1 MINVSTAA
9 REYIAESS
17 KTLFKATITFTDES
31 TYEVT
36 GDDVMMGGVTFTEG
50 TSSANAFQIGACVI
64 GSLTLKL
71 NNWDGRFDD
80 FDFTDAA
87 IVPSVGIPLEGG
99 TVWVR
104 KGVYNVVQPDTYG
117 SVIQLQAYD
126 NANKLKT
133 PYSYVTTNYPAT
145 LTKIVQDICTR
156 CGVQLGN
163 QNFNNHAYVVQTRP
177 DDEALSCLDVLSYA
191 AQIAGLYAK
200 CDNTGALYLKWY
212 DATATTNPPTTTG
225 DGVAVVKAIS
235 SMSVFTDD
243 VVITG
248 TRMKAQD
255 EVTENNDGREGE
267 YYLYGREG
275 YVLYSEANPLVLYG
289 QARNCATTMGSGA
302 VGMRFRPFNLTAISD
317 PTIEAGDAIVIQ
329 DRSGNVYKSYITN
342 TTYTLGAYQ
351 QLSCGARSAARNSAT
366 AYSAATQAIV
376 ALKDTIKRETN
387 AREVAVER
395 LRELIDE
402 SGGLFLTEDVQP
414 GGATIFYLHDAETLA
429 DSSIIWK
436 LTAEAMAVS
445 TDGGQTYPYGF
456 DVSGTAILNRIYAVG
471 LDADYIT
478 TGALNV
484 STPGGL
490 TVLSADVDTG
500 SFRLED
506 ANGNYWDSATGQAS
520 FLGSTQIGGVT
531 ASTIVSNAANA
542 LSTANA
548 ASTTANAANTTA
560 NQAKNAQ
567 VGGTNLLIDSNHN
580 LITKRAADANRY
592 FSTPSSAS
600 NVTCTL
606 VKLGATA
613 RAVGGASIA
622 LNLAF
627 NASSSG
633 KVAGICYYA
642 NKAVKLIEG
651 QKYTISCWA
660 KRANGAANVFLQ
672 YGQTAYKAS
681 SRMALTTGWKRYSWT
696 FTFTQTS
703 AGGTNGARIYF
714 YATPTTATAS
724 TVQISGMKL
733 EVGEKATDWSTSPED
748 DSFGMT
754 NAEALAKK
762 YTNDVSTLDRAYTSQ
777 QRTELD
783 NSFNQ
788 GKVFNRLT
796 RNGAAQGLILK
807 DNQLYINAQYINTG
821 TLNAGIIKAGV
832 LTDKAGKVKWNMT
845 TGYLYTKNAEFEN
858 SNVLGTLTSGKENK
872 AQLKEGSIHFYNG
885 NKNAMTIDGALRFN
899 DGKYGAHIT
908 FSQYLVLRGPKLATT
923 TSTTSRGTIGFTG
936 TITLKNVVF
945 NMNRTMTSCSWG
957 DVQFKFINGIFIGV
971 GNYTQGLVNIKNGGL
986 VG

>member
-9 REYIAESS
+9 RKFIAESS
-17 KTLFKATITFTDES
+17 KTLFKATITFTDET

-50 TSSANAFQIGACVI
+50 TSSANAFQVGACVI

-71 NNWDGRFDD
+71 NNWDGRFDS
-80 FDFTDAA
+80 FDFTDAV

-104 KGVYNVVQPDTYG
+104 KGVFNVVQPDTYG
-117 SVIQLQAYD
+117 TVIQLQAYD

-133 PYSYVTTNYPAT
+133 PYSLVTTNYPAT
-145 LTKIVQDICTR
+145 LTKIVQDICAR

-163 QNFNNHAYVVQTRP
+163 QNFANHAYVVQTRP
-177 DDEALSCLDVLSYA
+177 EDTALSCLDVLSYA

-212 DATATTNPPTTTG
+212 DTTATTNPPTSTG

-255 EVTENNDGREGE
+255 EVTEDNDGQEGE
-267 YYLYGREG
+267 YYLYGRDG

-317 PTIEAGDAIVIQ
+317 PTIEAGDAIVIH
-329 DRSGNVYKSYITN
+329 DRSGNIYKSYITN

-395 LRELIDE
+395 LREMIDE

-414 GGATIFYLHDAETLA
+414 GGGTIFYLHDAETLA

-445 TDGGQTYPYGF
+445 TDGGQTYPYGI
-456 DVSGTAILNRIYAVG
+456 DVSGTAILNRIYAIG

-506 ANGNYWDSATGQAS
+506 ANGNYWDSARGEAS
-520 FLGSTQIGGVT
+520 FIGQTLIGGT
-531 ASTIVSNAANA
+531 PADTIASNASTA
-542 LSTANA
+542 LSTANSA
-548 ASTTANAANTTA
+548 KTTANE
-560 NQAKNAQ
+560 AKNAQ

-580 LITKRAADANRY
+580 SVTKRAADANRY
-592 FSTPSSAS
+592 FSTPGGSSA
-600 NVTCTL
+600 NVTNSL
-606 VKLGATA
+606 VKLAA
-613 RAVGGASIA
+613 AERAVSGASIA
-622 LNLAF
+622 LRMVWR
-627 NASSSG
+627 ASSSG
-633 KVAGICYYA
+633 KFAGICYYA
-642 NKAVKLIEG
+642 NKATKMIDG

-660 KRANGAANVFLQ
+660 KRTGGAANVFLQ
-672 YGQTAYKAS
+672 YGQTSYKAS

-696 FTFTQTS
+696 FTFTQAS

-714 YATPTTATAS
+714 YATPTTASAC
-724 TVQISGMKL
+724 TVFISGMKL
-733 EVGEKATDWSTSPED
+733 EVGDKATDWSTAPED
-748 DSFGMT
+748 DTFGMT

-762 YTNDVSTLDRAYTSQ
+762 YTNEVSKKDRDYTSE

-796 RNGAAQGLILK
+796 RNGRAQGLILK
-807 DNQLYINAQYINTG
+807 GNQLYINAQYINTG

-832 LTDKAGKVKWNMT
+832 LTDKAGRNKWNMA
-845 TGYLYTKNAEFEN
+845 TGYFYTKNAEFEN
-858 SNVLGTLTSGKENK
+858 SNVLGTLTSGKTNK
-872 AQLKEGSIHFYNG
+872 AQFKEGTVRFYNG
-885 NKNAMTIDGALRFN
+885 NKNAMTIDGALRFK

-908 FSQYLVLRGPKLATT
+908 YSQYLVLRGPKLATS
-923 TSTTSRGTIGFTG
+923 TSTTSNGTVGFTG
-936 TITLKNVVF
+936 TVTLKNVVF
-945 NMNRTMTSCSWG
+945 DMNKTMTWCSWG
-957 DVQFKFINGIFIGV
+957 DVQLKFINGLFIGV
-971 GNYTQGLVNIKNGGL
+971 GSYTEGLVNIRNGGL